1 MATVKF
7 YIRSKKN
14 PANIY
19 LRLTIDRENYFRRK
33 SNYLADPNRWNSKK
47 GIATGGD
54 VEFKN
59 LNLSLE
65 KLATAI
71 KERYNQAITE
81 GIEVTNEWLQDE
93 IDFFQGKRKKT
104 DMDRLTIYFQT
115 YIDKLPNKVF
125 PGGKTGV
132 TRNTIFKYNSLK
144 KKIEEYEKYKK
155 KQFYVKDVG
164 LQFANDLITYFL
176 EVDRLG
182 RNTAGRYLKYLKTV
196 CIDAKNNG
204 YTAHSQLNEIRGLSE
219 AALKIYLNFEELE
232 KIEKKELERE
242 ALVNAKDWLIIGCY
256 IGQRVSDLLVLTQKN
271 IKVRNGIEL
280 IELTQKKT
288 GKRVAIPLHP
298 KVKEVIER
306 NGGDFPRNISDQKFN
321 KHIKD
326 VCKLAG
332 IDQLTKGGKMTY
344 DEGNDMWRKELGN
357 YPKWELVT
365 THICR
370 RSFAS
375 NFYGDIPTALLI
387 SITGHAT
394 EAQFLGYIGKN
405 QNDFASQLADYW
417 SKESAKAKKEPQMT
431 ILSKAN

>member
-1 MATVKF
+1 
-7 YIRSKKN
+7 
-14 PANIY
+14 
-19 LRLTIDRENYFRRK
+19 
-33 SNYLADPNRWNSKK
+33 
-47 GIATGGD
+47 
-54 VEFKN
+54 
-59 LNLSLE
+59 
-65 KLATAI
+65 
-71 KERYNQAITE
+71 
-81 GIEVTNEWLQDE
+81 
-93 IDFFQGKRKKT
+93 
-104 DMDRLTIYFQT
+104 
-115 YIDKLPNKVF
+115 
-125 PGGKTGV
+125 
-132 TRNTIFKYNSLK
+132 
-144 KKIEEYEKYKK
+144 
-155 KQFYVKDVG
+155 VKDVG

-405 QNDFASQLADYW
+405 QNDFASQLAGYW
-417 SKESAKAKKEPQMT
+417 SKESAKAKKETQMT
-431 ILSKAN
+431 VLSKAN